1 MRPTA
6 IITGASRGIGAAVLR
21 RFSDSHDCIVL
32 GLTRPQHCTMFIKE
46 DLAEGPTV
54 AAACQ
59 ELAEYLTSRGVTP
72 EVLVNNAGGAQPATA
87 MAITPDH
94 IQRDLTL
101 NLVAPMMLT
110 RVVLEPMRA
119 AGQGSIVNVSST
131 AAKPGVAYLPAYSA
145 ANAGLIA
152 YTQSLAA
159 EVGPFGVRANCVC
172 PGAVDTAG
180 ADDGRR
186 EISRLHGLR
195 PDEYQA
201 AMARRTGLG
210 RLLEPDEVADV
221 IYWLALAGR
230 AVNGQAINV
239 CGTLTMG

>member
-1 MRPTA
+1 MKPTA

-21 RFSDSHDCIVL
+21 RFSDSHDCVVL
-32 GLTRPQHCTMFIKE
+32 GLTRPEHCATFIKV
-46 DLAEGPTV
+46 DLAEGPAV
-54 AAACQ
+54 EAAC
-59 ELAEYLTSRGVTP
+59 EDLAQYLTSRGVTP
-72 EVLVNNAGGAQPATA
+72 EVLINNAGGARPSTATA
-87 MAITPDH
+87 ITSDQ
-94 IQRDLTL
+94 IQRDVTL
-101 NLVAPMMLT
+101 NLIAPMLVT
-110 RVVLEPMRA
+110 RVVLESMRT
-119 AGQGSIVNVSST
+119 AGQGAIVNVSST
-131 AAKPGVAYLPAYSA
+131 AARPGVAYLPAYSA

-159 EVGPFGVRANCVC
+159 EVGPDGVRANCVC

-186 EISRLHGLR
+186 EISRLHGLP
-195 PDEYQA
+195 PDEYQD

-221 IYWLALAGR
+221 IHWLAVGGR
-230 AVNGQAINV
+230 AINGQAINV